1 MKLHT
6 YFRSSASYRVRIALA
21 YKGLAHDAAYVSLPK
36 KEHLADA
43 FRAVNAQALVPALEE
58 GGRVLIQSL
67 AIMEYLDET
76 HPEPPLLPRGALERA
91 YVRAVAQ
98 IVACEIHPLNNLRT
112 LRYIKPTYKLDDEG
126 VNAWYRHWI
135 ADGFAMLEGYLA
147 RERRAGRY
155 SCGDMVTIADCC
167 LVPQVFNAQRYEC
180 DLVPYPTVTGI
191 FAECMKLDAFA
202 STQPSKQPDA
212 VQ

>member
-21 YKGLAHDAAYVSLPK
+21 YKGLAPDAAYVNLPK
-36 KEHLADA
+36 KEHQADA

-67 AIMEYLDET
+67 AIMEYLEEA
-76 HPEPPLLPRGALERA
+76 HPEPPLLPKAPLDRA

-98 IVACEIHPLNNLRT
+98 IIACEIHPLNNLRT
-112 LRYIKPTYKLDDEG
+112 LRYVKHSYKLDDDG
-126 VNAWYRHWI
+126 VNTWYRYWI

-147 RERRAGRY
+147 REGRAGRY
-155 SCGDMVTIADCC
+155 CHGDMVTIADCC

-180 DLVPYPTVTGI
+180 DLGPYPTIVRVFG
-191 FAECMKLDAFA
+191 ECMRLDAFS
-202 STQPSKQPDA
+202 STQPSGQPDA
-212 VQ
+212 T

>member
-1 MKLHT
+1 MKLYT

-21 YKGLAHDAAYVSLPK
+21 YKGLAPDTAYVSLPK
-36 KEHLADA
+36 KEHQADA
-43 FRAVNAQALVPALEE
+43 FRAINAQALVPALEE

-76 HPEPPLLPRGALERA
+76 HPEPPLLPEGALDRA
-91 YVRAVAQ
+91 YVRAAAQ

-155 SCGDMVTIADCC
+155 TFGDMVTIACCC

-180 DLVPYPTVTGI
+180 DLAPYPTITRI
-191 FAECMKLDAFA
+191 FDQCLKLDAFA
-202 STQPSKQPDA
+202 STQPAKQPDA
-212 VQ
+212 A

>member
-21 YKGLAHDAAYVSLPK
+21 YKGLAPDAAYVNLPK
-36 KEHLADA
+36 KEHQADA

-67 AIMEYLDET
+67 AIMEYLEET
-76 HPEPPLLPRGALERA
+76 HPEPPLLPKAPLDRA

-98 IVACEIHPLNNLRT
+98 IIACEIHPLNNLRT
-112 LRYIKPTYKLDDEG
+112 LRHVKQSYKLDDDG
-126 VNAWYRHWI
+126 VNTWYRYWI

-147 RERRAGRY
+147 REGRAGRY
-155 SCGDMVTIADCC
+155 CHGDMVTIADCC

-180 DLVPYPTVTGI
+180 DLGPYPTIVRV
-191 FAECMKLDAFA
+191 FDECLKLDAFA
-202 STQPSKQPDA
+202 STQPSGQPDA
-212 VQ
+212 A